1 MSRLYYSKPS
11 VSDIQKRSNQIF
23 NVFSTIQKS
32 CAKLNTQISEIVA
45 SKKEEAQ
52 KILDEVNELT
62 QIQTKNEG
70 LAKKIDAF
78 VNS

>member
-23 NVFSTIQKS
+23 NVFSTIQQS

-45 SKKEEAQ
+45 SKK
-52 KILDEVNELT
+52 KRSSKDS
-62 QIQTKNEG
+62 G
-70 LAKKIDAF
+70 
-78 VNS
+78 